1 MNPAETAPSW
11 DDATTNIA
19 SDVFTKKKRGHRVEI
34 AAASPR
40 SGVVAV
46 VRTSVVRL
54 VLTHRM
60 ECLVRVR
67 AMATPS
73 NSSAAVVNLG
83 RVRNAREKRTR
94 AGSRASA
101 PSRSPCSRAGECAE
115 AGYFLSDRDLGAVR
129 I

>member
-19 SDVFTKKKRGHRVEI
+19 SDVFTKKTRGHRVEI

-94 AGSRASA
+94 AGSRVRPVS
-101 PSRSPCSRAGECAE
+101 
-115 AGYFLSDRDLGAVR
+115 LAVLAR
-129 I
+129 GRVRGSGIFFI